1 MHFLFFSKREDPQ
14 SLLPKTPLG
23 IRGSARPAE
32 AYLRPQVPLLT
43 KSTPIHISSLFFTT
57 IYKWEQLFAFVGF
70 GRIKH
75 NNGNYLETVL
85 FFPVCFSFLTASWA
99 PWIAGQTDPSNH
111 FFIKHLSEINLR
123 FQGKRGAPAELQG
136 GEESPNFS
144 KHPPLCR
151 PEKYPR
157 IHRQPENTGFTW
169 KHGHS
174 WHPPELGLWCL
185 ALMKLSLFASQ
196 HYFFLFQDQ
205 KGRIHNGQ
213 PGSQFNFNNSS
224 TGKR

>member
-32 AYLRPQVPLLT
+32 AHLRPQLPLLT

-75 NNGNYLETVL
+75 DNGNYLETVL

-99 PWIAGQTDPSNH
+99 PGIAGQTDPSNH

-123 FQGKRGAPAELQG
+123 FQGKRGGPAELQG

-151 PEKYPR
+151 PENTPESTGNLK
-157 IHRQPENTGFTW
+157 IQVSHENTDTPDILPNLAFDVLHW
-169 KHGHS
+169 WSYHS
-174 WHPPELGLWCL
+174 
-185 ALMKLSLFASQ
+185 ASQ

-205 KGRIHNGQ
+205 KGRIYNGQ